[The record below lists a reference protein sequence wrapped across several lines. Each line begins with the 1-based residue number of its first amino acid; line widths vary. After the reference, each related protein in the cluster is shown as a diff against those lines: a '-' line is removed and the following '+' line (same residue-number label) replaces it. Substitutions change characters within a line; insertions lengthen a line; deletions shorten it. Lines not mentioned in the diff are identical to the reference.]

1 MNNNKTNA
9 KPYSDCE
16 DLIITL
22 ENAEQDAIE
31 LNALLN
37 VCYCAADA
45 DKSGDFAHDI
55 ARSVGVLSAMSDNL
69 LAGASAALR
78 KARGIER
85 GGGWTFTITGKGLAA
100 LAATNGGEELR
111 RYCDYLK
118 AHGYKGDP
126 HKYAAAFSDPAP
138 LFDWAVGSAYRDCVK
153 DDDDLRAFMLGAGKG
168 AADV

>member
-1 MNNNKTNA
+1 MNNKTNA

-22 ENAEQDAIE
+22 ENAEKDARE

-55 ARSVGVLSAMSDNL
+55 ARSVGVLSSMSDNL
-69 LAGASAALR
+69 LAGTSAALR

-85 GGGWTFTITGKGLAA
+85 GGGWTFTVTGKGYAA
-100 LAATNGGEELR
+100 LAAVKGGDDLR
-111 RYCDYLK
+111 RYCEYLN
-118 AHGYKGDP
+118 AHGYEGDALSDAQALKGE
-126 HKYAAAFSDPAP
+126 AAREG
-138 LFDWAVGSAYRDCVK
+138 WAVSAYGKCVA
-153 DDDDLRAFMLGAGKG
+153 DDDDLRAFMRGAGTG
-168 AADV
+168 TPRP

>member
-22 ENAEQDAIE
+22 ENAEKDARE

-55 ARSVGVLSAMSDNL
+55 ARSVGVLSSMSDNL

-78 KARGIER
+78 KARR
-85 GGGWTFTITGKGLAA
+85 MKW
-100 LAATNGGEELR
+100 
-111 RYCDYLK
+111 
-118 AHGYKGDP
+118 
-126 HKYAAAFSDPAP
+126 S
-138 LFDWAVGSAYRDCVK
+138 
-153 DDDDLRAFMLGAGKG
+153 AGKE